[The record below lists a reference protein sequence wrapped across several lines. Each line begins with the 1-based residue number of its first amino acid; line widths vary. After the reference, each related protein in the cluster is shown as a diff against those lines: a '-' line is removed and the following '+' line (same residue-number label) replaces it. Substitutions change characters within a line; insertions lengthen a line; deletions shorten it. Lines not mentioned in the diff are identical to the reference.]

1 MEDLLCRFGVSVL
14 GLVGWRFICLCCGL
28 GCSFFAFF
36 EAEVA
41 FSGIEIREV
50 DFHISQDVENLEC
63 GEARSESFHI
73 DESVSNDIEVAF
85 CIGWCEAFL
94 EDFRSFSVAV
104 AWRAISFEQEFADIG
119 IGIWVAFAIDGIAC
133 CQGTELRTLRHGL
146 A

>member
-1 MEDLLCRFGVSVL
+1 MKKQNINYENRKFLYEAILQLKDME
-14 GLVGWRFICLCCGL
+14 
-28 GCSFFAFF
+28 
-36 EAEVA
+36 E
-41 FSGIEIREV
+41 
-50 DFHISQDVENLEC
+50 
-63 GEARSESFHI
+63 
-73 DESVSNDIEVAF
+73 
-85 CIGWCEAFL
+85 CEAFF